1 MVRTKRKMYCA
12 EAEGSLAPVTWRRV
26 EAELSATAGN
36 VKRTARRLGVRRS
49 TLRYWIEMYELEDVV
64 PRD

>member
-1 MVRTKRKMYCA
+1 MGRVAAGTNDADRD
-12 EAEGSLAPVTWRRV
+12 VV
-26 EAELSATAGN
+26 EAELRATAGN
-36 VKRTARRLGVRRS
+36 VNRAARRLGVPRS